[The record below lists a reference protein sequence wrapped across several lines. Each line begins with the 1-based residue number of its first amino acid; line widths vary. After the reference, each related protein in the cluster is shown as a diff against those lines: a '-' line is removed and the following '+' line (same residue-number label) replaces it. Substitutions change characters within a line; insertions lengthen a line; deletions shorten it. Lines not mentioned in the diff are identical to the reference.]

1 MGSHSIKTT
10 ELSILFTANINGTLQ
25 NCDCGGE
32 PLGGIGRIKTFI
44 DDYRDKHPNTIV
56 IDGGDY
62 FNSYPFIE
70 LDTAMLK
77 SLQLINYDIFVPG
90 DQEFVEGKEF
100 FSSIEASLGKR
111 LFISNSNLKNNGE
124 RSFKF
129 GESVVHIFSF
139 LSPDAFIFINPIKK
153 LKLSPFSALKKSKL
167 HDLNIVVFH
176 GRYADA
182 ERIVKDNIW
191 IDLILLAHDQF
202 EEVNKVSNT
211 LIIGSGRNS
220 EFITVIKGLR
230 EADTWKYDINKEK
243 IKESIKEDE
252 NIVAI
257 IQEYQKKVMDTVNN

>member
-1 MGSHSIKTT
+1 M
-10 ELSILFTANINGTLQ
+10 
-25 NCDCGGE
+25 
-32 PLGGIGRIKTFI
+32 
-44 DDYRDKHPNTIV
+44 
-56 IDGGDY
+56 
-62 FNSYPFIE
+62 
-70 LDTAMLK
+70 
-77 SLQLINYDIFVPG
+77 
-90 DQEFVEGKEF
+90 
-100 FSSIEASLGKR
+100 
-111 LFISNSNLKNNGE
+111 
-124 RSFKF
+124 
-129 GESVVHIFSF
+129 
-139 LSPDAFIFINPIKK
+139 
-153 LKLSPFSALKKSKL
+153 

-202 EEVNKVSNT
+202 EGINKVSNT